1 MAENNIEDIK
11 TASDK
16 RTVRKGYIFLSF
28 IPFAIIMA
36 VQTATT
42 TPGIIM
48 AMLEMQKQGLPNE
61 LSKLMEIFN
70 EKYAAG
76 AYVAYCVICI
86 AVFIPW
92 YYKGFV
98 KKGTKTAY
106 KKALGIKPIVLS
118 ISLLIC
124 LYLIISGLFILA
136 ERLVPDVMSK
146 YAQLMEFSSLGSN
159 MIITIL
165 YGYLLGPVTEELCF
179 RGLMYSMLEKSKMHY
194 LLVIFIQGLLF
205 GVMHMN
211 VVQSTYAFLLGIAL
225 GYIRYKYKTI
235 FLSVGAHIVFN
246 VFGTSVELF
255 LEGAGITDTQKI
267 ILGVIGAALAAA
279 VLVVMLKDKNSY
291 TKEGEDLMTASR
303 LPSDAS

>member
-1 MAENNIEDIK
+1 MAENSVEEIK
-11 TASDK
+11 NVSDK
-16 RTVRKGYIFLSF
+16 QRIRKAYIFLSF
-28 IPFAIIMA
+28 IPFAIVMA

-42 TPGIIM
+42 TPGIIL
-48 AMLEMQKQGLPNE
+48 AMLEMEKQGMPYE
-61 LSKLMEIFN
+61 ISTLMGIFN

-98 KKGTKTAY
+98 KKGTKTEY

-124 LYLIISGLFILA
+124 LYLVISGLFIIA
-136 ERLVPDVMSK
+136 ERLVPDVMNK
-146 YAQLMEFSSLGSN
+146 YSQLMEGSSLGSN
-159 MIITIL
+159 MLITIL
-165 YGYLLGPVTEELCF
+165 YAYLLGPVTEELCF

-194 LLVIFIQGLLF
+194 MLVIFIQGLLF

-267 ILGVIGAALAAA
+267 ILGVIGAVLAAA

-303 LPSDAS
+303 SSSDAS

>member
-61 LSKLMEIFN
+61 ISKLMEIFN

-179 RGLMYSMLEKSKMHY
+179 RALMYSMLEKSKMHY
-194 LLVIFIQGLLF
+194 
-205 GVMHMN
+205 
-211 VVQSTYAFLLGIAL
+211 
-225 GYIRYKYKTI
+225 
-235 FLSVGAHIVFN
+235 
-246 VFGTSVELF
+246 
-255 LEGAGITDTQKI
+255 
-267 ILGVIGAALAAA
+267 
-279 VLVVMLKDKNSY
+279 
-291 TKEGEDLMTASR
+291 
-303 LPSDAS
+303 